1 MVHITI
7 IIIITIITELMMH
20 SNKVCVIGAGKWGM
34 NHVKSL
40 YSLGNLGGVVDSDVD
55 RLDNLKNIYND
66 IKFYDNIEDSFSSNF
81 SGYCVATPAE
91 THYSIVKKL
100 ILKKYHV
107 LVEKP
112 LTLNVKEAEELV
124 ALSEKN
130 NTNLMVGHLLLFHP
144 AIKKIKE
151 IIESGDI
158 GKLQYIYS
166 NRLNLG
172 EIRTEENVFWS
183 LAPHDISI
191 IQFLTN
197 SFPNKVLS
205 TGAAFVQ
212 NDIHDTTITVLD
224 YPENIKAHI
233 FVSWIHPF
241 KEHRLV
247 VIGDRGMITFED
259 SKDNKPLKLYNK
271 KFILN
276 KNIPQKVDG
285 DIKLI
290 NYETL
295 MPLTEEL
302 KYFIAH
308 LNGDTIKICSGES
321 GLEVIKILNNATESL
336 IGTSNE

>member
-1 MVHITI
+1 MDPIIITI
-7 IIIITIITELMMH
+7 IIITTMGLMMH
-20 SNKVCVIGAGKWGM
+20 KSKVCVVGAGKWGM
-34 NHVKSL
+34 NHVRGL
-40 YSLGNLGGVVDSDVD
+40 YSLGCLGGVVERDTD
-55 RLDNLKNIYND
+55 RLDELKSTYSDVEFYQNL
-66 IKFYDNIEDSFSSNF
+66 EDSYFSNF
-81 SGYCVATPAE
+81 DGYCVATPAE
-91 THYSIVKKL
+91 THHSIVKKL
-100 ILKKYHV
+100 ILKKHHV

-112 LTLNVKEAEELV
+112 LTLNIEDAKELV
-124 ALSEKN
+124 NLSKKN

-151 IIESGDI
+151 IIESGEI

-191 IQFLTN
+191 IQFLTD
-197 SFPNKVLS
+197 SYPDRVTS

-212 NDIHDTTITVLD
+212 NNIHDTTITVLD
-224 YPENIKAHI
+224 YPQNIKGHI

-247 VIGDRGMITFED
+247 VIGDRGMISFED
-259 SKDNKPLKLYNK
+259 SKENKPLKLYNK
-271 KFILN
+271 KFVIN
-276 KNIPQKVDG
+276 DNIPQKIDG

-290 NYETL
+290 NYETS

-302 KYFIAH
+302 KYFVSH
-308 LNGDTIKICSGES
+308 LNGDTIKVCSGES
-321 GLEVIKILNNATESL
+321 GLEVIEILNRATQSL
-336 IGTSNE
+336 LEK